1 MYFIR
6 KYIKYGRINF
16 MARRLCLTN
25 KKLRGKK
32 RRLRSLTSWS
42 QSFKNYFPM
51 DISENERYWNIKIPV
66 HIQLVQG
73 KQTNKTIQAQCA
85 QSLIDAAYQ
94 IFLAKPPHLKNYRVT
109 YVICLPDMFTSE
121 ICIYTSEQYFQFHTE
136 AWDRE
141 PEKLDTTLNRSL
153 AQEWGLIL
161 PAGFSEKGV
170 LRNDV
175 DWEDKEYFVERWYFG
190 EVG

>member
-1 MYFIR
+1 
-6 KYIKYGRINF
+6 
-16 MARRLCLTN
+16 
-25 KKLRGKK
+25 
-32 RRLRSLTSWS
+32 
-42 QSFKNYFPM
+42 
-51 DISENERYWNIKIPV
+51 
-66 HIQLVQG
+66 
-73 KQTNKTIQAQCA
+73 
-85 QSLIDAAYQ
+85 
-94 IFLAKPPHLKNYRVT
+94 
-109 YVICLPDMFTSE
+109 MFTSE

-175 DWEDKEYFVERWYFG
+175 DWEDKGYFVQRWYFG
-190 EVG
+190 EVI